1 LFPFKTLAFTLN
13 PLSVSSLLKL
23 KRKRERGLKMST
35 QTRRSSFSSSTSS
48 SLAKRHASSSSTENV
63 GKATAVAPHLAKKR
77 APLGDITNQKNV
89 TQKGSRTLIPSS
101 TLVGCFFF
109 LLFLVFV
116 SSLFLN
122 YEKHLMGFLYHF
134 LLGISCCM
142 RTFLGLLLFILVS
155 PGRF

>member
-1 LFPFKTLAFTLN
+1 
-13 PLSVSSLLKL
+13 
-23 KRKRERGLKMST
+23 MST

-89 TQKGSRTLIPSS
+89 TQKGSRTLIPTS

-109 LLFLVFV
+109 LVLVFV
-116 SSLFLN
+116 SFVFLN

-142 RTFLGLLLFILVS
+142 RTFLGLFLFILVS
-155 PGRF
+155 PARFWLFLGFVYCNLLKKEDSKC